1 MNVKYCNNMFA
12 YIGGTITASSLR
24 FSFFLVF
31 FFHLIFENI
40 EKYTE
45 FIQNYAEPLHVRFS
59 LLAHFGR
66 DKTESKIRERYYWA
80 IVTLKTI
87 QCCRVCNKSYF
98 FLCLNLR
105 QYDTFV
111 ALAIAFNLGR
121 NKLPRLGPFSLG
133 YSFRP
138 VLLA

>member
-1 MNVKYCNNMFA
+1 MSSIATICFA
-12 YIGGTITASSLR
+12 YIGTIAASSLP
-24 FSFFLVF
+24 FSFFF
-31 FFHLIFENI
+31 FNLTFENI
-40 EKYTE
+40 EKYIE
-45 FIQNYAEPLHVRFS
+45 FIQDYAEPLHVRFC
-59 LLAHFGR
+59 LLGHFGR

-87 QCCRVCNKSYF
+87 HECCKVCNKSYF

-121 NKLPRLGPFSLG
+121 NKLPRPGPFSLG

-138 VLLA
+138 ALLA

>member
-1 MNVKYCNNMFA
+1 MTIFISAMCVYILA
-12 YIGGTITASSLR
+12 YILKRG
-24 FSFFLVF
+24 V
-31 FFHLIFENI
+31 
-40 EKYTE
+40 
-45 FIQNYAEPLHVRFS
+45 V
-59 LLAHFGR
+59 
-66 DKTESKIRERYYWA
+66 A

-87 QCCRVCNKSYF
+87 QECCRVCNNSYF

-121 NKLPRLGPFSLG
+121 NKLPRSEPFSLG

-138 VLLA
+138 ALLT